1 MVQSFSVN
9 QNLSSV
15 VEVSFFER
23 VAHQLI
29 SNICYFLSLIILKP
43 FIFWMIDV
51 SRLNSKLLLWID
63 ELFQLNELFNASKR
77 RKHKQQPNR
86 ILLPK
91 IIISLTTVEDQIRI
105 ISKRHLN
112 NLHPFLPFWFKHQ
125 NLHDTCHLLFC
136 HVSHTLSFS
145 TLWIFTL
152 IFQNY
157 QIVFQTIPT
166 QQECSKTPIFLIRKV
181 TV

>member
-1 MVQSFSVN
+1 MLFSFFDYFEALHFLNDQCFSVKFEIAALN
-9 QNLSSV
+9 WRAVSV
-15 VEVSFFER
+15 ER
-23 VAHQLI
+23 TFQCKQATETQAAAKPD
-29 SNICYFLSLIILKP
+29 IIT
-43 FIFWMIDV
+43 
-51 SRLNSKLLLWID
+51 
-63 ELFQLNELFNASKR
+63 
-77 RKHKQQPNR
+77 
-86 ILLPK
+86 K
-91 IIISLTTVEDQIRI
+91 IISSLTTVEDQIRI

-157 QIVFQTIPT
+157 PIVFQIIPT
-166 QQECSKTPIFLIRKV
+166 QQECSKTPIFLIREV